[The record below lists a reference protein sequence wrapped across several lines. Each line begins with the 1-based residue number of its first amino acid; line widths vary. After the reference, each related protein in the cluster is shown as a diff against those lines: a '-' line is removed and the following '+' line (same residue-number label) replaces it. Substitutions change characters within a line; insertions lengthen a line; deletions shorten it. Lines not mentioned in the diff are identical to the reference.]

1 MALTPEEMVL
11 LRKACDQLDDGPD
24 YRCKDYVTNL
34 LNMALDFRMR
44 TKAVDTAVNY
54 FNDTHGAKNH
64 GRVKELLAMYPN
76 TKEGNQSL
84 AKFLW
89 NNNHWTRA
97 KFLRKI
103 IECLEE
109 RGVKDQESLESWVM
123 KADFKRDV
131 KGQFRTE
138 EHSIGYTLFQ
148 WLQLRCGVNTVKP
161 DVHVTNF
168 AINAVRRRVTPTEAV
183 AALRKIAKDSSREAN
198 RLDSAIWHFQHD
210 RRTSG

>member
-1 MALTPEEMVL
+1 MALTPDEMDS

-34 LNMALDFRMR
+34 LNMALDFQMR
-44 TKAVDTAVNY
+44 SKAVDAAVDY
-54 FNDTHGAKNH
+54 FKKTHKSKSH
-64 GRVKELLAMYPN
+64 GQLKTLLAAYPN
-76 TKEGNQSL
+76 TKGGNRSL

-89 NNNHWTRA
+89 NNNHWSRA

-103 IECLEE
+103 MECLEN
-109 RGVKDQESLESWVM
+109 RGVKDQRTLVRWAKE
-123 KADFKRDV
+123 ADFKRDV
-131 KGQFRTE
+131 KGQFRTQ

-161 DVHVTNF
+161 DVHVVNF
-168 AINAVRRRVTPTEAV
+168 VTSAVRRRVTPGEAV
-183 AALRKIAKDSSREAN
+183 AGLKRVAMDSAREAN

-210 RRTSG
+210 QRTTA